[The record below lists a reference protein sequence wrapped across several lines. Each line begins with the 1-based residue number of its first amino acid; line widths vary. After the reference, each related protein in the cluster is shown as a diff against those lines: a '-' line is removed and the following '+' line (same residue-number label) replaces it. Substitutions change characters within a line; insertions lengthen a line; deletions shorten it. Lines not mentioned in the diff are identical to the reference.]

1 MKRMCGVAAL
11 AVLLAVVL
19 TGAAFA
25 AFAAPEY
32 VIKVGYIL
40 PENQSD
46 HIIMRD
52 VFKKDIEE
60 KSGGRIS
67 VELYPNAQ
75 LGGDRELIESVQLGT
90 VQVAIPATS
99 ALAGFDKRFQV
110 FDLPFLFKS
119 KETAFKALDGELGHK
134 VDELLKPLGM
144 RNLGYGENGYRHI
157 TNSRGPVHKP
167 EDLKGIKLRTMENPL
182 HLAFFK
188 MLGANPTPMSFG
200 ELYTALQQGTV
211 DGQENPVV
219 LVYTS
224 KFYEVQKFYSLTGHV
239 YSATML
245 VANDDFFASM
255 PEDLWKIVEDAG
267 KRYVVEQRALA
278 EVQEQ
283 EFLEELK
290 KTGLQINEL
299 TPEEKQLFID
309 ATLPAYDQFKDVIG
323 AELVELAKKANL
335 D

>member
-1 MKRMCGVAAL
+1 MKRMCKIAAL
-11 AVLLAVVL
+11 AAVLAVVL
-19 TGAAFA
+19 TGA

-119 KETAFKALDGELGHK
+119 KEVAFKALDGELGHK
-134 VDELLKPLGM
+134 ADELLKPLGM

-157 TNSRGPVHKP
+157 TNSRGPIHKP
-167 EDLKGIKLRTMENPL
+167 EDLQGIKLRTMENPL

-278 EVQEQ
+278 DVQER

-309 ATLPAYDQFKDVIG
+309 ATLPAYDEFKDVIG
-323 AELVELAKKANL
+323 AELVELAKKANEL
-335 D
+335 

>member
-1 MKRMCGVAAL
+1 MKRMCGVATL

-19 TGAAFA
+19 TGA

>member
-11 AVLLAVVL
+11 SVLLAVVL
-19 TGAAFA
+19 TGA

-323 AELVELAKKANL
+323 AELVELAKKANEE
-335 D
+335 

>member
-19 TGAAFA
+19 TGA

-157 TNSRGPVHKP
+157 TNSRGPVHNP

-309 ATLPAYDQFKDVIG
+309 ATLPAYDQFKDGIG
-323 AELVELAKKANL
+323 AELVELAKKANEE
-335 D
+335 

>member
-1 MKRMCGVAAL
+1 MNRMCKVAML
-11 AVLLAVVL
+11 AAVLAVVL
-19 TGAAFA
+19 SGS

-119 KETAFKALDGELGHK
+119 KETAFKALDGELGK
-134 VDELLKPLGM
+134 TVDKLLKPLGM

-157 TNSRGPVHKP
+157 TNSRGPIHKP

-290 KTGLQINEL
+290 KTGLQINDL

-335 D
+335 E

>member
-1 MKRMCGVAAL
+1 MCGVAAL

-19 TGAAFA
+19 TGA

-323 AELVELAKKANL
+323 AELVELAKKANEE
-335 D
+335 

>member
-1 MKRMCGVAAL
+1 MKRMYGIAAL
-11 AVLLAVVL
+11 AAVLTVVL
-19 TGAAFA
+19 TGA

-60 KSGGRIS
+60 KSGGKIS

-299 TPEEKQLFID
+299 TPEEKRLFID
-309 ATLPAYDQFKDVIG
+309 ATLPAYDLFKDIIG

>member
-1 MKRMCGVAAL
+1 MKRMYGIAAL
-11 AVLLAVVL
+11 AAVLTVVL
-19 TGAAFA
+19 TGA

-119 KETAFKALDGELGHK
+119 KETAFKALDGELGK
-134 VDELLKPLGM
+134 TVDELLKPLGM

-157 TNSRGPVHKP
+157 TNSRGPIHKP

-309 ATLPAYDQFKDVIG
+309 ATLPAYDQFKDIIG

>member
-1 MKRMCGVAAL
+1 MGRVAAL
-11 AVLLAVVL
+11 AVVLAVVL
-19 TGAAFA
+19 TGSAFA
-25 AFAAPEY
+25 AAEY

-60 KSGGRIS
+60 KSGGRIA

-119 KETAFKALDGELGHK
+119 KEVAFKALDGELGK
-134 VDELLKPLGM
+134 TVDKLLKPLGM

-157 TNSRGPVHKP
+157 TNSRNPIHKP
-167 EDLKGIKLRTMENPL
+167 DDLKGIKLRTMENPL
-182 HLAFFK
+182 HIAFFK

-299 TPEEKQLFID
+299 TPDEKQLFID
-309 ATLPAYDQFKDVIG
+309 ATLPVYDQFKGVIG
-323 AELVELAKKANL
+323 EELVELAKKANEI
-335 D
+335 

>member
-1 MKRMCGVAAL
+1 MKRMCKV
-11 AVLLAVVL
+11 AVLTVVLALVL

-25 AFAAPEY
+25 KPEF

-40 PENQSD
+40 PETQSD

-67 VELYPNAQ
+67 VELYPNGQ

-157 TNSRGPVHKP
+157 TNNRNPVHKP
-167 EDLKGIKLRTMENPL
+167 DDLKGIKLRTMENPL

-219 LVYTS
+219 LVYTA

-267 KRYVVEQRALA
+267 KRYVVEQRVLA
-278 EVQEQ
+278 EEQ
-283 EFLEELK
+283 EHKFLDELK
-290 KTGLQINEL
+290 KVGLQINEL

-309 ATLPAYDQFKDVIG
+309 ATLPVYDQFKDIIG
-323 AELVELAKKANL
+323 AELVDLAKKANL

>member
-1 MKRMCGVAAL
+1 MKRMYGIAAL
-11 AVLLAVVL
+11 AAVLTVVL
-19 TGAAFA
+19 TGA

-255 PEDLWKIVEDAG
+255 PEDLWKIVEEAG

>member
-1 MKRMCGVAAL
+1 MKRMYGIAAL
-11 AVLLAVVL
+11 AAVLTVVL
-19 TGAAFA
+19 TGA

-60 KSGGRIS
+60 KSGGKIS

-309 ATLPAYDQFKDVIG
+309 ATLPAYDQFKDIIG

>member
-1 MKRMCGVAAL
+1 MKRMCKV
-11 AVLLAVVL
+11 AVLTVVLALVL

-25 AFAAPEY
+25 KPEF

-40 PENQSD
+40 PETQSD

-67 VELYPNAQ
+67 VELYPNGQ

-157 TNSRGPVHKP
+157 TNNRNPVRKP
-167 EDLKGIKLRTMENPL
+167 DDLKGIKLRTMENPL

-219 LVYTS
+219 LVYTA

-267 KRYVVEQRALA
+267 KRYVVEQRVLA
-278 EVQEQ
+278 EEQ
-283 EFLEELK
+283 EHKFLDELK
-290 KTGLQINEL
+290 KVGLQVNEL

-309 ATLPAYDQFKDVIG
+309 ATLPVYDQFKDIIG

>member
-19 TGAAFA
+19 TGA

-323 AELVELAKKANL
+323 AELVELAKKANEE
-335 D
+335 

>member
-1 MKRMCGVAAL
+1 MSRVAKVSVFAL
-11 AVLLAVVL
+11 VLSFIFAGIAF
-19 TGAAFA
+19 GAAK
-25 AFAAPEY
+25 PEY

-40 PENQSD
+40 PETQSD

-67 VELYPNAQ
+67 VELYPNGQ

-119 KETAFKALDGELGHK
+119 KEVAFKALDGELGRK
-134 VDELLKPLGM
+134 VDGLLKPLGM

-157 TNSRGPVHKP
+157 TNNRNPIKKP

-211 DGQENPVV
+211 DGQENPVA

-245 VANDDFFASM
+245 VANDDFFAKM
-255 PEDLWKIVEDAG
+255 PPDLWKIVEDAG
-267 KRYVVEQRALA
+267 RRYVVEQRKLA
-278 EVQEQ
+278 EVQEL

-290 KTGLQINEL
+290 RQGLQINEL

-309 ATLPAYDQFKDVIG
+309 ATLPVYDQFKDVIG
-323 AELVELAKKANL
+323 QELVELAKKVNE
-335 D
+335 

>member
-19 TGAAFA
+19 TGA

-60 KSGGRIS
+60 KSGGKIS

-323 AELVELAKKANL
+323 AELVELAKKANEE
-335 D
+335 

>member
-1 MKRMCGVAAL
+1 MKRMYGIAAL
-11 AVLLAVVL
+11 AAVLTVVL

-25 AFAAPEY
+25 VPEF

-40 PENQSD
+40 PETQSD

-67 VELYPNAQ
+67 VELYPNGQ

-157 TNSRGPVHKP
+157 TNNRNPVRKP
-167 EDLKGIKLRTMENPL
+167 DDLKGIKLRTMENPL

-219 LVYTS
+219 LVYTA
-224 KFYEVQKFYSLTGHV
+224 KFFEVQKFYSLTGHV

-267 KRYVVEQRALA
+267 KRYVVEQRVLA
-278 EVQEQ
+278 EEQ
-283 EFLEELK
+283 EHKFLDELK
-290 KTGLQINEL
+290 KVGLQINEL

-309 ATLPAYDQFKDVIG
+309 ATLPVYDQFKDIIG

>member
-19 TGAAFA
+19 TGA

>member
-1 MKRMCGVAAL
+1 MKRMYGIAAL
-11 AVLLAVVL
+11 AAVLTVVL
-19 TGAAFA
+19 TGA

-323 AELVELAKKANL
+323 AELVELAKKANEE
-335 D
+335 

>member
-19 TGAAFA
+19 TGA

-119 KETAFKALDGELGHK
+119 KEVAFKALDGELGK
-134 VDELLKPLGM
+134 TVAELLKPLGM

-323 AELVELAKKANL
+323 AELIELAKKANEE
-335 D
+335 

>member
-1 MKRMCGVAAL
+1 MNRMCKVAML
-11 AVLLAVVL
+11 AAVLAVVL
-19 TGAAFA
+19 TGA

-119 KETAFKALDGELGHK
+119 KETAFKALDGELGK
-134 VDELLKPLGM
+134 TVDKLLKPLGM

-157 TNSRGPVHKP
+157 TNSRGPIHKP

-290 KTGLQINEL
+290 KTGLQINDL

-335 D
+335 E

>member
-1 MKRMCGVAAL
+1 MNRMGRVAAL
-11 AVLLAVVL
+11 AVVLAVVL
-19 TGAAFA
+19 TGSAFA
-25 AFAAPEY
+25 AAEY

-60 KSGGRIS
+60 KSGGRIA

-119 KETAFKALDGELGHK
+119 KEVAFKALDGELGK
-134 VDELLKPLGM
+134 TVDKLLKPLGM

-157 TNSRGPVHKP
+157 TNSRNPIHKP
-167 EDLKGIKLRTMENPL
+167 DDLKGIKLRTMENPL
-182 HLAFFK
+182 HIAFFK

-299 TPEEKQLFID
+299 TPDEKQLFID
-309 ATLPAYDQFKDVIG
+309 ATLPVYDQFKGVIG
-323 AELVELAKKANL
+323 EELVELAKKANEI
-335 D
+335 

>member
-1 MKRMCGVAAL
+1 MKRMYGIAAL
-11 AVLLAVVL
+11 AAVLTVVL

-25 AFAAPEY
+25 APEF

-40 PENQSD
+40 PETQSD

-67 VELYPNAQ
+67 VELYPNGQ

-157 TNSRGPVHKP
+157 TNNRNPVRKP
-167 EDLKGIKLRTMENPL
+167 DDLKGIKLRTMENPL

-219 LVYTS
+219 LVYTA
-224 KFYEVQKFYSLTGHV
+224 KFFEVQKFYSLTGHV

-267 KRYVVEQRALA
+267 KRYVVEQRVLA
-278 EVQEQ
+278 EEQ
-283 EFLEELK
+283 EHKFLDELK
-290 KTGLQINEL
+290 KVGLQINEL

-309 ATLPAYDQFKDVIG
+309 ATLPVYDQFKDIIG

>member
-1 MKRMCGVAAL
+1 MKRMCGVATL

-19 TGAAFA
+19 TGA

-323 AELVELAKKANL
+323 AELVELAKKANEE
-335 D
+335 

>member
-19 TGAAFA
+19 TGA

-167 EDLKGIKLRTMENPL
+167 GDLKGIKLRTMENPL

-323 AELVELAKKANL
+323 AELVELAKKANEE
-335 D
+335 

>member
-1 MKRMCGVAAL
+1 MKRMYGIAAL
-11 AVLLAVVL
+11 AAVLTVVL
-19 TGAAFA
+19 TGA

-60 KSGGRIS
+60 KSGGKIS